1 VLAQNKN
8 PVRSEIFFFV
18 CGEAAEAEAPLSC
31 CVVAFFRGFFN
42 NISRTGCGAVELLAN
57 ARSVALFV
65 FFLRELESKSSG
77 ET

>member
-18 CGEAAEAEAPLSC
+18 CGEAAEAEAPLTAALLRFS
-31 CVVAFFRGFFN
+31 ATFSTIFRAL
-42 NISRTGCGAVELLAN
+42 AVELLAN